1 MRTDKEL
8 LPEWYNVKEQPFYIG
23 DGHLNVIQ
31 LERLCS
37 DFTDYVHQQMII
49 KQALLKTLEQYN
61 GITPDTA
68 KEMQKRINGF
78 ENELREAFY
87 KGRDIKRYD
96 RGIAIF
102 ERPTFEGY
110 LRELDKANEQD

>member
-1 MRTDKEL
+1 MITDKEL

-61 GITPDTA
+61 GITPYLV
-68 KEMQKRINGF
+68 KEVILALKQANNVIKSRIIIP
-78 ENELREAFY
+78 
-87 KGRDIKRYD
+87 D
-96 RGIAIF
+96 
-102 ERPTFEGY
+102 
-110 LRELDKANEQD
+110 